1 VFEMLFGGLND
12 ILKTVEVLRGKG
24 IYRGVC
30 MDAEKD
36 DYSNKGKGI
45 NSCRM
50 NGNIIFEKKI
60 RKRMSILL
68 NSFSHRT

>member
-24 IYRGVC
+24 IYGGVC

-50 NGNIIFEKKI
+50 NGNIIFEKKLEKEC
-60 RKRMSILL
+60 R
-68 NSFSHRT
+68 SF